1 MPSSAGAG
9 MLPLNPNERLKGSV
23 PTASLGKIDYSC
35 VCLCMYVGMYACM
48 YVCMYVCIHV
58 CMYVCMWVCS
68 DGTCKVLLVCAMCCE
83 CLSEG
88 WLMNMQRCIY
98 IIVFVEPP
106 FKQTETIQISLF
118 LLQLCYVI
126 QSMGTISFS
135 ASEHDNTP
143 QI

>member
-1 MPSSAGAG
+1 MH
-9 MLPLNPNERLKGSV
+9 
-23 PTASLGKIDYSC
+23 
-35 VCLCMYVGMYACM
+35 
-48 YVCMYVCIHV
+48 VCMYVCIHV

-126 QSMGTISFS
+126 QSMGTISFF